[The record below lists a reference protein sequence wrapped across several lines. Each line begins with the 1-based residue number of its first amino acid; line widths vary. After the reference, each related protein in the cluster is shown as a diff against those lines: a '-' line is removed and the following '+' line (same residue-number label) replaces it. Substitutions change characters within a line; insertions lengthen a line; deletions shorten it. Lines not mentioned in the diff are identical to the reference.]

1 MKSMDVYFKELGEEA
16 RAIDYGMA
24 AQQVYTATG
33 GKVPESVILKT
44 KEWTVKALQYTDIS
58 LMDKINFLAMLGD
71 TNKVLKEYVE
81 AKKCYNQAF
90 MESMQMEQEMTK
102 AMIQM
107 RIKQKLA
114 ALDLIK

>member
-1 MKSMDVYFKELGEEA
+1 
-16 RAIDYGMA
+16 
-24 AQQVYTATG
+24 
-33 GKVPESVILKT
+33 
-44 KEWTVKALQYTDIS
+44 
-58 LMDKINFLAMLGD
+58 MLGIPIRFE
-71 TNKVLKEYVE
+71 KEYDE

-90 MESMQMEQEMTK
+90 MESMQMEHQMTK

>member
-1 MKSMDVYFKELGEEA
+1 MDGESI
-16 RAIDYGMA
+16 AIYR
-24 AQQVYTATG
+24 Y
-33 GKVPESVILKT
+33 
-44 KEWTVKALQYTDIS
+44 
-58 LMDKINFLAMLGD
+58 FLAMLGD

-90 MESMQMEQEMTK
+90 MESMQMEQKMTK

>member
-1 MKSMDVYFKELGEEA
+1 
-16 RAIDYGMA
+16 
-24 AQQVYTATG
+24 
-33 GKVPESVILKT
+33 
-44 KEWTVKALQYTDIS
+44 
-58 LMDKINFLAMLGD
+58 
-71 TNKVLKEYVE
+71 
-81 AKKCYNQAF
+81 